1 MGFHLHRIRL
11 WWIQSQML
19 HHERAARAASIE
31 ARNHGLRAYSL
42 NVRYAILSQKA
53 RRPASR
59 PAIL

>member
-31 ARNHGLRAYSL
+31 ARNHGLRAYAL
-42 NVRYAILSQKA
+42 NARYEVMSRQA
-53 RRPASR
+53 RQPAN
-59 PAIL
+59 